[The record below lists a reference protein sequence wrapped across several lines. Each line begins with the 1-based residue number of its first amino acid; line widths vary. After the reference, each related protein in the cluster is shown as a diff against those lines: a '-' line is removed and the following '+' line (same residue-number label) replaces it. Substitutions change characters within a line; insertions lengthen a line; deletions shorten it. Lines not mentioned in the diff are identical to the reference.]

1 MNYDATNW
9 KLIANHLKDIN
20 FEDIHVLNRA
30 QLLDD
35 AFNLARSGQLSY
47 GILLELLEHITQE
60 TDYVPLYVVSRGLT
74 YLERLISGTDYY
86 EEFQQFITNIL
97 TTAFEKLG
105 TDLIED
111 EPIVDVFNRINVIK
125 WMCLYGGSNCRNILA
140 DKLSSRSFV
149 HPDLQEPVYCG
160 GMREG
165 SDEDWDYLYHLYVSN
180 DTEER
185 QKSRLLSALGC
196 SLNQTILER
205 YLNQNKFLL

>member
-20 FEDIHVLNRA
+20 LEDIHVLNRA

-74 YLERLISGTDYY
+74 YLDRLISGTDYY

-111 EPIVDVFNRINVIK
+111 ESIVDVFNRINVIK

-165 SDEDWDYLYHLYVSN
+165 SDDDWDYLYQLYVSN

-205 YLNQNKFLL
+205 YLNQNKLLL